1 MTGTDENV
9 IHEELAK
16 LDGIWQQTEA
26 RSGGVNIP
34 DDDYIA
40 KLTKMFI
47 NKSKSKGRLQVCS
60 LYNVADGNYEG
71 KEIMR
76 FDGLDNEQSIAY
88 FKGYG
93 ETIGLEV
100 PTSMTDLPAALEAF
114 MNGFDGL
121 VNITMKTKGEYQNL
135 YVKGLVS
142 YE

>member
-1 MTGTDENV
+1 MTEENM

-16 LDGIWQQTEA
+16 LDGTWQQTES
-26 RSGGVNIP
+26 RSGGGINVP
-34 DDDYIA
+34 DDDYISR
-40 KLTKMFI
+40 LTKMYI
-47 NKSKSKGRLQVCS
+47 NKSKKGRLQVCS
-60 LYNVADGNYEG
+60 LYTIADGNYEG

-76 FDGLDNEQSIAY
+76 FDGLDTEQSIAF
-88 FKGYG
+88 FKGYC

-114 MNGFDGL
+114 TDGFDGL

>member
-1 MTGTDENV
+1 MTAVDENV
-9 IHEELAK
+9 IHEELAA
-16 LDGIWQQTEA
+16 LDGTWQQTEA
-26 RSGGVNIP
+26 RSGGANVP
-34 DDDYIA
+34 DDDYVA
-40 KLTKMFI
+40 KLMKMYI
-47 NKSKSKGRLQVCS
+47 SKSKKGRLQVCS
-60 LYNVADGNYEG
+60 LYTIADGNYEG

-76 FDGLDNEQSIAY
+76 FDGLDSEQSMAF
-88 FKGYG
+88 FKGYC

-135 YVKGLVS
+135 YVKGLVN